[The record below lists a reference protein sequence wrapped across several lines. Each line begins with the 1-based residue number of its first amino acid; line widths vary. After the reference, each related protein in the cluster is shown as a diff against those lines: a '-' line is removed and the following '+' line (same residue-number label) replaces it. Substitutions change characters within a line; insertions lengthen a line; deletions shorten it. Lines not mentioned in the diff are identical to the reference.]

1 MNSSRLVWLSAALA
15 VVAAF
20 CLLPAPAYAQKD
32 AGAKARGEHSVPF
45 WSSRSSS
52 RHLTAARDYARDF
65 QAHVAVNPK
74 PEPAVVKEVTKEIGN
89 SLDEAKKHLA
99 QLKKEFAGNKDAVA
113 GIDSIDKQL
122 TAAFDHHKTLC
133 ECCEKEAFD
142 AIATMACCKDLAG
155 ELDKILDQHEA
166 LMQKLAPKAAPAP
179 AAKKKAK

>member
-1 MNSSRLVWLSAALA
+1 MNSSRLVWLGTALA
-15 VVAAF
+15 VVASL

-45 WSSRSSS
+45 WSSRSSA

-89 SLDEAKKHLA
+89 SLNEAKKHLA
-99 QLKKEFAGNKDAVA
+99 QLKKDFAGNKDAVA

-122 TAAFDHHKTLC
+122 TTAFDHHKMLC

-142 AIATMACCKDLAG
+142 AIATMACCKDLAA
-155 ELDKILDQHEA
+155 ELDKILDQHDA
-166 LMQKLAPKAAPAP
+166 LMLKLSPKAAPAP
-179 AAKKKAK
+179 VSRKKAK

>member
-1 MNSSRLVWLSAALA
+1 MNSTRRIWFGIALA
-15 VVAAF
+15 VVASAIM
-20 CLLPAPAYAQKD
+20 LPTPAYAQKD
-32 AGAKARGEHSVPF
+32 AGSKARGEHSVPF
-45 WSSRSSS
+45 WSSRSSA

-99 QLKKEFAGNKDAVA
+99 QLKKDFAGNKDAVA
-113 GIDSIDKQL
+113 GIESIDKQL
-122 TAAFDHHKTLC
+122 TAAFDHHKALC

-155 ELDKILDQHEA
+155 ELDKILDQHDA
-166 LMQKLAPKAAPAP
+166 LMLKLAPKATPAP
-179 AAKKKAK
+179 AGKKK